1 MSRNLDSLNFIES
14 IHNSPG
20 DPEGARNNLKQK
32 ILLNKKHLIISAK
45 LIKVMSSMDMDAE
58 ARDYFNRNK
67 EVILEN
73 LKVARESHKELSPS
87 PSSPSSSEGCY
98 IATMAYGDYDHPQV
112 LALRKFR
119 DRILKHSFLGRIFI
133 ILYYR
138 ISPFM
143 VKKLKDKA
151 EINIK
156 IRELLDKFIY
166 KIIKK

>member
-1 MSRNLDSLNFIES
+1 MSRNLNSLTFMEQL
-14 IHNSPG
+14 NSPG
-20 DPEGARNNLKQK
+20 NPEGARDDLKRK
-32 ILLNKKHLIISAK
+32 ILNNKKNLIISAK
-45 LIKVMSSMDMDAE
+45 LIKVMRSMDMDAE

-98 IATMAYGDYDHPQV
+98 IATMAYGDYEHPQV
-112 LALRKFR
+112 LELRKFR

-143 VKKLKDKA
+143 AKKLKDKE

-156 IRELLDKFIY
+156 IRELLDKFI
-166 KIIKK
+166 KIYRLD

>member
-1 MSRNLDSLNFIES
+1 MSRFDLNFIES

-20 DPEGARNNLKQK
+20 DPEGAREDLKQK
-32 ILLNKKHLIISAK
+32 IFNNKKHLIISTK

-58 ARDYFNRNK
+58 SRDYYNRNK

-73 LKVARESHKELSPS
+73 LKVARESHKGLSPS
-87 PSSPSSSEGCY
+87 SSSPSDSSSEGCY
-98 IATMAYGDYDHPQV
+98 IATMAYGDYEHPQV
-112 LALRKFR
+112 LRLRKFR
-119 DRILKHSFLGRIFI
+119 DSILKHSFLGRIFI

-156 IRELLDKFIY
+156 IRQLLDKFIY
-166 KIIKK
+166 NIVMK